1 MVNIMNEQT
10 KNTIEQY
17 FDKEL
22 HKSME
27 PQLFQLLAVD
37 EKARD
42 YFKTI
47 YELKKSSE
55 EIIEEYPH
63 QLDKKILNT
72 LYEKTAKHK
81 FTLPDF
87 KFSTLLAYSFA
98 LVMFIVSILF
108 YYDLRTYQHQ
118 LDQSIEQINYKQK
131 EVELLLNSIPVVQI
145 EANNLKQTA
154 IKANL

>member
-27 PQLFQLLAVD
+27 PQLFELLAID

-42 YFKTI
+42 YFKII
-47 YELKKSSE
+47 YELKNSSE
-55 EIIEEYPH
+55 DTIEEFPH
-63 QLDKKILNT
+63 QLDRKILNT
-72 LYEKTAKHK
+72 LYEKTAKQK
-81 FTLPDF
+81 YTLPNF
-87 KFSTLLAYSFA
+87 RFSTLLAYSFA

-131 EVELLLNSIPVVQI
+131 EVELLLNSIPAIQI
-145 EANNLKQTA
+145 EAINLKHTA
-154 IKANL
+154 TKANL

>member
-27 PQLFQLLAVD
+27 PQLFELLAND
-37 EKARD
+37 EKARE

-47 YELKKSSE
+47 YELKNSSE
-55 EIIEEYPH
+55 DIIEEFPH
-63 QLDKKILNT
+63 QLDRKILST
-72 LYEKTAKHK
+72 LYERTAKQK
-81 FTLPDF
+81 FTLPNF
-87 KFSTLLAYSFA
+87 RFSTLFAYSFA

-131 EVELLLNSIPVVQI
+131 EVELLLNSIPAIQI
-145 EANNLKQTA
+145 EAINLKHTA
-154 IKANL
+154 KKANL